1 MKLGKQWTERECLTF
16 CFCFVSSPLN
26 CRNRLG
32 KEAFT
37 FTIADIQMNL
47 ADFDSKELGSH
58 FKNNEKIY

>member
-16 CFCFVSSPLN
+16 FFCFVSSPLN
-26 CRNRLG
+26 CRNRLER
-32 KEAFT
+32 KLLLLPL
-37 FTIADIQMNL
+37 QMNL